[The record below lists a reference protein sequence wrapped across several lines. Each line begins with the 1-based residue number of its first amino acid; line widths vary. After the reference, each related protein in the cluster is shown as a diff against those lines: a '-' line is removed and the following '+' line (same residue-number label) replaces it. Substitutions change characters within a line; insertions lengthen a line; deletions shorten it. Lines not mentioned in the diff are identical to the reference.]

1 LGLSVAREE
10 GVTTAMAR
18 WRARGSARPV
28 RRRRKGGRG
37 KGACGLVGRLGLLGR
52 IGPLGQMA
60 AGLEERKRKIE
71 IYFEIDF

>member
-1 LGLSVAREE
+1 
-10 GVTTAMAR
+10 
-18 WRARGSARPV
+18 
-28 RRRRKGGRG
+28 
-37 KGACGLVGRLGLLGR
+37 VGRLGLLGQ